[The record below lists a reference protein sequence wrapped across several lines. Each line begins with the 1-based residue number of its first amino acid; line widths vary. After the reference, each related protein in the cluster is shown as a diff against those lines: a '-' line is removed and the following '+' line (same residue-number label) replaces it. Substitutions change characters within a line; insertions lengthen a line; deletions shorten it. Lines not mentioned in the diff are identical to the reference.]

1 MLRDICRPFE
11 QALGGRLRLLSSE
24 YTPISLLPRTMVDV
38 SIESHRFHVPGDVQ
52 AHILDYMSYAEVQR
66 LRATGPVFLHA
77 ALRARHSVI
86 CLDLTL
92 VTNKKKSP
100 IRCIRRLRRVFNSDA
115 SSIHA
120 DVAADVISGFRVS
133 LPASNYTGRA
143 GGHVAYIPPVL
154 RRMPQCR
161 ISFECSL
168 ACTTCES

>member
-1 MLRDICRPFE
+1 
-11 QALGGRLRLLSSE
+11 
-24 YTPISLLPRTMVDV
+24 
-38 SIESHRFHVPGDVQ
+38 VPGDVQ

-77 ALRARHSVI
+77 ALRARHRVI
-86 CLDLTL
+86 CLDFTQ
-92 VTNKKKSP
+92 VMNKKKSP
-100 IRCIRRLRRVFNSDA
+100 IRRIRRLRRVSNSNT
-115 SSIHA
+115 SLIQT
-120 DVAADVISGFRVS
+120 DVAADVITGFRVS